1 MCKQSGYT
9 EQDQVFP
16 HRTYCHQVGKSCQ
29 SSQGSSI
36 LTMLLSLYT
45 EASPFQKNVKVLH
58 PISSVGVC
66 VYVGS
71 LHTTNK
77 QFFNTGR
84 VTYN

>member
-16 HRTYCHQVGKSCQ
+16 QRAYCHRVGRSCQ

-36 LTMLLSLYT
+36 LTMLMSLYT
-45 EASPFQKNVKVLH
+45 IPEECCKSLH
-58 PISSVGVC
+58 PISNVDVC
-66 VYVGS
+66 VCVGS

-77 QFFNTGR
+77 QSFNTGR
-84 VTYN
+84 VSYN